1 MASLSDIKSRIAS
14 VTCSKWYVNRVT
26 IATSFGVK
34 NVLNY
39 IYVGYC
45 CSDHLNLSASI
56 TAQAG
61 YSSGYLDLTANIS
74 ITAPT
79 NLSAYIKGFNFKNL
93 QSFVWCIPLLHAY
106 IHAYSRGSL
115 DLRGFLRGF
124 YRGDKDLKASLHSY
138 ITEDITAN
146 VNAVLPADLSGY
158 LKVWSYA
165 NLTANLQSY
174 HISDLSAM
182 SGGHLPKDL
191 PALISAYDIRSISA
205 IIKGW
210 SRENTINL
218 SANIRP
224 DFHFNLTATIPK
236 YFYKG
241 TITLGAAV
249 LAMPMY
255 LLHASLVGWD
265 ERNLTSNITGVYDN
279 TFLHASINATGQL
292 AYLRGSVSSR
302 LGSTYTDLNAS
313 LDGYSISM
321 LSASVLSIPFTDL
334 GASLQVQGGSAGLL
348 AIITASVRVFDE
360 SYKLKAAEYK
370 NLHATIGYTV
380 CHTRV
385 KSSMLLQL
393 KAAITGMIPYNLG
406 ASITPVSSFEGSTI
420 NLSARINSTNRFQ
433 MCSALLSYS
442 RAYSVSTT
450 LSKEPTFFRNDLRLT
465 FRVIDGYSN
474 LSASITAEALHG
486 TLTASITPI
495 LLSVMRHSS
504 EVLYSEDLD
513 ITNLNT
519 IISSF
524 RVDLYLTHD
533 RVYYTN
539 GSVFSYSST
548 DHIFDVD
555 FYRIVDDIT
564 VASYRLQS
572 NFYYD
577 TDQAIRYGLEHI
589 SGYSNQHNLNASI
602 QPVSILKELS
612 GYLNVINNGPM
623 YLDRPY
629 VIKKTGVTSALGCY
643 AGFKVV
649 DSSLS
654 SYVGKFDMTA
664 TIQPIQ

>member
-14 VTCSKWYVNRVT
+14 VTCSKWYINRT
-26 IATSFGVK
+26 AIATSFGVK

-45 CSDHLNLSASI
+45 CSDHINLTASI
-56 TAQAG
+56 TSEVHHWG
-61 YSSGYLDLTANIS
+61 TVDLTANIS
-74 ITAPT
+74 ITTPT
-79 NLSAYIKGFNFKNL
+79 DITAYIRGFSFKNL
-93 QSFVWCIPLLHAY
+93 PSFIWGIPLLHAY
-106 IHAYSRGSL
+106 IHSYSRDSS
-115 DLRGFLRGF
+115 DLHGFLRGF

-146 VNAVLPADLSGY
+146 VNSILPVNLSGY
-158 LKVWSYA
+158 LKVWPYA

-174 HISDLSAM
+174 HISDLNAI
-182 SGGHLPKDL
+182 SGGHFPKDL

-205 IIKGW
+205 IINGW
-210 SRENTINL
+210 SRENTIDL
-218 SANIRP
+218 SANIKP
-224 DFHFNLTATIPK
+224 DFHFNLTAAIPK

-241 TITLGAAV
+241 TLTLGAAV
-249 LAMPMY
+249 IGMPMY

-292 AYLRGSVSSR
+292 AYLQGSIYSR
-302 LGSTYTDLNAS
+302 LGSIYNDLNVR
-313 LDGYSISM
+313 LDGYGISV
-321 LSASVLSIPFTDL
+321 LSASVLSIPFAALT
-334 GASLQVQGGSAGLL
+334 ASLQVRGGSAGLL
-348 AIITASVRVFDE
+348 ATIAAAVRVFDE
-360 SYKLKAAEYK
+360 SYKLKVAEYK

-406 ASITPVSSFEGSTI
+406 ASITPVSSFEGSSI

-442 RAYSVSTT
+442 QAYSVSTT
-450 LSKEPTFFRNDLRLT
+450 LSKEPTFFRNDLKLT
-465 FRVIDGYSN
+465 FRVIGGYDS
-474 LSASITAEALHG
+474 LTASITAEALHG

-504 EVLYSEDLD
+504 DVLYSEDLD
-513 ITNLNT
+513 ITHLNT

-533 RVYYTN
+533 RIYYTN

-555 FYRIVDDIT
+555 YYRIVDDIT

-589 SGYSNQHNLNASI
+589 SGYSNKHSLKASI
-602 QPVSILKELS
+602 QPVNVLKELG
-612 GYLNVINNGPM
+612 GYLNAINNGPM
-623 YLDRPY
+623 YLDHPY
-629 VIKKTGVTSALGCY
+629 VVKKAGVTSTLGCY

-654 SYVGKFDMTA
+654 SYVGKFDMAA
-664 TIQPIQ
+664 TIQAIQ